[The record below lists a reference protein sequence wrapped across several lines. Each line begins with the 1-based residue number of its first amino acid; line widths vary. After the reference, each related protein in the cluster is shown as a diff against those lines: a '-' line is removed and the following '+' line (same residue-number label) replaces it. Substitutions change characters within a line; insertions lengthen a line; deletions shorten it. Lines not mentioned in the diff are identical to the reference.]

1 MIFIPGNVSSS
12 KNSKQ
17 WTGKYLVS
25 SKQTQRYVK
34 NTEWYWV
41 QMRKDFRNMIKGL
54 QKPLMI
60 GFHFVRDSKRKYDY
74 CNMLQICQDMMVKHQ
89 WIEDDNVDEM
99 YPVPFKIDGK
109 YSTVDKNKAGVY
121 IKVLNND

>member
-1 MIFIPGNVSSS
+1 
-12 KNSKQ
+12 
-17 WTGKYLVS
+17 
-25 SKQTQRYVK
+25 
-34 NTEWYWV
+34 
-41 QMRKDFRNMIKGL
+41 MIKGL

-99 YPVPFKIDGK
+99 YPVPFKVDGK
-109 YSTVDKNKAGVY
+109 YSTVDKSKPGVY
-121 IKVLNND
+121 IKVLL